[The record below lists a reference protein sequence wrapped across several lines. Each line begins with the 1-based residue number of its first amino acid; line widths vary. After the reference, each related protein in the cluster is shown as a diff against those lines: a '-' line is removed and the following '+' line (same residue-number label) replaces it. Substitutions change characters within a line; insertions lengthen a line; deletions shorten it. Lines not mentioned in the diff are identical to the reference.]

1 MTFHVM
7 KESKEGAQG
16 EHLDKGNLKT
26 LRQDIGGIVC
36 EQELCTERGMKEK
49 QIPEEFLT
57 TEGMK

>member
-7 KESKEGAQG
+7 KESKEAPQG
-16 EHLDKGNLKT
+16 EHLDKGNLRT

-36 EQELCTERGMKEK
+36 DQELRTERGMKEK
-49 QIPEEFLT
+49 QTPVEFST